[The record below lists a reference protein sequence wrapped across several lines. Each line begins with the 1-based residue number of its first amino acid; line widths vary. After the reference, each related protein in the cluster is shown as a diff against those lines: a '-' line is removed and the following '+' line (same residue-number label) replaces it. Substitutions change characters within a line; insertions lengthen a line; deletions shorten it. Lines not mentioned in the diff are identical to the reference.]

1 MHLDCGWIAN
11 TVYSLFIEELTKNI
25 IITWKY
31 YVFIQGAYIEVP
43 HPKYSHDNP
52 GGNGVCDACI
62 YNFLCVAIFYL
73 S

>member
-11 TVYSLFIEELTKNI
+11 TLYSLLIEELTENI

-43 HPKYSHDNP
+43 HPHSRDNP
-52 GGNGVCDACI
+52 EGNGVCDACI
-62 YNFLCVAIFYL
+62 YNSFLCAAIFYL